1 MIPFVPREHGKWP
14 KRFIE
19 LANHIAEWSKDPS
32 TKVGAVIV
40 RPDNSIV
47 SMGYNGYARGVEDIF
62 LDNREFKYAR
72 TIHAELNAVLSARTS
87 VEGCHVYVSL
97 CPCSNCASSL
107 IQAGISKVFFNP
119 IPEELFERWGD
130 SFEVTFDIFGQ
141 AGVEYAEVKL

>member
-1 MIPFVPREHGKWP
+1 MIPLIPTESDKWS
-14 KRFIE
+14 KRFIG

-47 SMGYNGYARGVEDIF
+47 SMGYNGYARGVEDCF
-62 LDNREFKYAR
+62 LDDREFKYAR

-87 VEGCHVYVSL
+87 VEGCHAYVSL

-107 IQAGISKVFFNP
+107 VQAGIRKVFFNP
-119 IPEELFERWGD
+119 IPKELFGRWGS
-130 SFEVTFDIFGQ
+130 SFEVTFDIFDQ
-141 AGVEYAEVKL
+141 AGVEYAEVRL